1 MPKKYVKMIL
11 HIPLEIYETGDYKIH
26 ENRSDMYIEP
36 CDELPPLNTSNRD
49 SVLELLTQML
59 IPTKNE
65 KIKWNTSKS
74 SSSSSKS
81 SEEEEDEEEEEE
93 DEEDLEEEEV
103 QQKEKIQEEEIKIYK
118 NEIKPKKP
126 KTENNIMTF
135 KKHPQLKDNFT
146 RKIRFHHGNFVPI

>member
-74 SSSSSKS
+74 S
-81 SEEEEDEEEEEE
+81 EEEDEEDLEEEE
-93 DEEDLEEEEV
+93 EEEEDLEEEEV

-146 RKIRFHHGNFVPI
+146 RKIRFHHGTFVPI

>member
-59 IPTKNE
+59 IPTTNE
-65 KIKWNTSKS
+65 KIKWNTS
-74 SSSSSKS
+74 SKS
-81 SEEEEDEEEEEE
+81 SEEEEEEEE
-93 DEEDLEEEEV
+93 DEEDFEVQKEEV
-103 QQKEKIQEEEIKIYK
+103 QQEEEIKIYK
-118 NEIKPKKP
+118 NEIKPKKL
-126 KTENNIMTF
+126 KKENNIMTF
-135 KKHPQLKDNFT
+135 KKHPHLKDNFT
-146 RKIRFHHGNFVPI
+146 RKIRFHHGTFVPI